1 MMLVKIFERYC
12 AAGNPSRVE
21 ETGAGEL
28 AAALDQFENSV
39 IVNPVTYQDK
49 VVR

>member
-1 MMLVKIFERYC
+1 M
-12 AAGNPSRVE
+12 E

-39 IVNPVTYQDK
+39 IVNPVTFDDR

>member
-1 MMLVKIFERYC
+1 MMLVKIFERHC
-12 AAGNPSRVE
+12 AGNPSRVE

-28 AAALDQFENSV
+28 AAALEQFENSV

-49 VVR
+49 AVR

>member
-1 MMLVKIFERYC
+1 MMLVKIFERHC
-12 AAGNPSRVE
+12 AGNPSRVE

-39 IVNPVTYQDK
+39 IVNPVTFDDR